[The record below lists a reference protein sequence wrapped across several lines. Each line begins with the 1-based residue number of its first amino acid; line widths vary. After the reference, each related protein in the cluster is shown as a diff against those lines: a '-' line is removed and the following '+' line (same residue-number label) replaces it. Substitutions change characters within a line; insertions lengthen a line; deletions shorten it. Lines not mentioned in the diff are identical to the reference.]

1 MRRCEPAW
9 LNIACIAPSY
19 QVRHRLSAY
28 TLFDID
34 ILAFPQMNTM
44 NERSHQELMQA
55 KLDSFLQ
62 HFMHSIE
69 NATQLIYMN
78 FFSLIVCIRSP
89 ISD

>member
-55 KLDSFLQ
+55 KLDFFAAF
-62 HFMHSIE
+62 HAF
-69 NATQLIYMN
+69 NRKCDATYLYEL
-78 FFSLIVCIRSP
+78 FSLIVCIRSP

>member
-28 TLFDID
+28 TLFDVD

-55 KLDSFLQ
+55 KLDLFFAAFYAFNRKCDVPYLYKVCFL
-62 HFMHSIE
+62 
-69 NATQLIYMN
+69 
-78 FFSLIVCIRSP
+78 
-89 ISD
+89 

>member
-19 QVRHRLSAY
+19 QVRHRPSAY